1 MDAIEALM
9 SRRSIRN
16 FQQGA
21 DITEDDLMTILD
33 AGRMAPNAGNLQP
46 LYFIVV
52 TDPEQKLKIKAA
64 AFDQELLGTAPVIVA
79 VCVDP
84 ERSAQ
89 YGEKGRNYFSSLD
102 AANATENILLA
113 AHALGY
119 GGCWVGGFEPRGVH
133 AVLGLP
139 DEFRVVS
146 LVPLGKPLTQPEA
159 PERRTLKEIL
169 RFNHW

>member
-1 MDAIEALM
+1 MDAIEAIM
-9 SRRSIRN
+9 SRRSIRS
-16 FQQGA
+16 FQTGA
-21 DITEDDLMTILD
+21 EIAEDDLMTILD

-46 LYFIVV
+46 LYFVAIK
-52 TDPEQKLKIKAA
+52 DAEQKQKIKAA
-64 AFDQELLGTAPVIVA
+64 AFDQELLGMVPVIVA

-84 ERSAQ
+84 NRCDK

-119 GGCWVGGFEPRGVH
+119 GGCWVGGFDPRKVH

-139 DEFRVVS
+139 EDYRVVS
-146 LVPLGKPLTQPEA
+146 LIPLGKPQVQPDP
-159 PERRTLKEIL
+159 PERRTLQDML
-169 RFNHW
+169 RYDRW